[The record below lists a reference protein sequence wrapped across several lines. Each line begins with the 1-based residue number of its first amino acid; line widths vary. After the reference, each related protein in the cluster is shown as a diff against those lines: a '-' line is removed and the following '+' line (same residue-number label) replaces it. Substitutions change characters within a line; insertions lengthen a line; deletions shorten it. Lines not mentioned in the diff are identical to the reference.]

1 MADEQTEDCL
11 HCALMHALGEWGKD
25 LDQVPVEDIVADLGE
40 VAGHVMACA
49 GVPTD
54 LQDVGP
60 LLQLL
65 VQATADSF
73 RRYSEEAKKLGEEI
87 TESSAGH
94 TLQ

>member
-1 MADEQTEDCL
+1 MADGQECL
-11 HCALMHALGEWGKD
+11 HCALMRALDEWGKD
-25 LDQVPVEDIVADLGE
+25 IGNVPVEDIVADLGE

-49 GVPTD
+49 EVPVD

-65 VQATADSF
+65 VQSTTDSF
-73 RRYSEEAKKLGEEI
+73 RRYSEEAKKIEREIGE
-87 TESSAGH
+87 TSAGH